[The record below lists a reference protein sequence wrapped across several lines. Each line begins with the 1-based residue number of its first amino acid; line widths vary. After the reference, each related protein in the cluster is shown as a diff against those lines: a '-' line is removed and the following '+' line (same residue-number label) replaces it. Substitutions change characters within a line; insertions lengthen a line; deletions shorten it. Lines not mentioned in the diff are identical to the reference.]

1 MKVIPVFFINGFNN
15 SGKSTFILETIKF
28 DEFYKQRHGDT
39 LLLQCEE
46 GIVKYDEEEMKKVYK
61 TSIAKFTSFEEF
73 TVEALN
79 KLIKLHKPDRIVCEM
94 NGDWDLSKIK
104 FPGCM
109 QIRQI
114 ISFINGENFKYVFDN
129 QESRQKLN
137 DIISKSQVVCF
148 IKVKNVSE
156 ELGSYQVPLKMMNS
170 QAQFFV
176 MDEKNVASVAF
187 EEPLPYDVESET
199 IQIKNEDYGTFY
211 IDTFDHKERYD
222 GKNVEY
228 DIMVVKSSKLP
239 NDTFVAGRMIMNC
252 CANDIQLCG
261 FLCKSS
267 LGIDLKD
274 REWIHLKAKL
284 VNEYSEEYKEDEF
297 VLYPI
302 SIEKIPEIKD
312 AVLNLSGN

>member
-73 TVEALN
+73 TVETLN

-114 ISFINGENFKYVFDN
+114 ISFINGENFKDIFDN

-187 EEPLPYDVESET
+187 EEPLP
-199 IQIKNEDYGTFY
+199 
-211 IDTFDHKERYD
+211 
-222 GKNVEY
+222 
-228 DIMVVKSSKLP
+228 
-239 NDTFVAGRMIMNC
+239 
-252 CANDIQLCG
+252 
-261 FLCKSS
+261 
-267 LGIDLKD
+267 
-274 REWIHLKAKL
+274 
-284 VNEYSEEYKEDEF
+284 
-297 VLYPI
+297 
-302 SIEKIPEIKD
+302 
-312 AVLNLSGN
+312 